1 MLCPNCRQEN
11 RSDSRFCQFC
21 GATMVAA
28 GPAAPAA
35 VGSTAMPTPPAPPA
49 AHTPRW
55 PAPAAAP
62 AATPIPPA
70 RADAQPIGQ
79 IGSGGTTVGNIW
91 TPFAGYG
98 TRGRHVSWLL
108 DNLGHRANDLHQA
121 VTERF
126 QLRAVPNA
134 DMGWQQLTAQGIIVE
149 RRPFYFVRRGITTVA
164 LYIAQFGR
172 DLYISQVTYVKSP
185 ISNLRVIVLALMIA
199 FQLFFMFGFTRA
211 LAGTVGTGAFGLP
224 SFDSGSLIFLL
235 CIVGPLA
242 SLNMLAL
249 LLGTIFSVY
258 KYFTEKDVLAILR
271 RRPNEFQQDDTV
283 ALEKAV
289 EETVRQALDKIGIPT
304 NVMPPSAEATF
315 GSRPRLI

>member
-1 MLCPNCRQEN
+1 MTAAPTAL
-11 RSDSRFCQFC
+11 
-21 GATMVAA
+21 ATPATPAGPVAP
-28 GPAAPAA
+28 PAAPAA
-35 VGSTAMPTPPAPPA
+35 KWPP
-49 AHTPRW
+49 
-55 PAPAAAP
+55 P
-62 AATPIPPA
+62 AATPTPGAPA
-70 RADAQPIGQ
+70 GSVAPAAPGGVQSIGQ
-79 IGSGGTTVGNIW
+79 LGAGGVTIGNIW

-126 QLRAVPNA
+126 QQRAVPGA
-134 DMGWQQLTAQGIIVE
+134 DMGWQQLTAQGLIVE

-185 ISNLRVIVLALMIA
+185 FSNLRIIILALMIL
-199 FQLFFMFGFTRA
+199 FQLFFMFGFTNA
-211 LAGTVGTGAFGLP
+211 VAGTIDGGGMFGLP
-224 SFDSGSLIFLL
+224 DVNSGGLVFLL
-235 CIVGPLA
+235 CVVGPLA
-242 SLNMLAL
+242 LLNMLAL
-249 LLGTIFSVY
+249 TLGLIFSLY
-258 KYFTEKDVLAILR
+258 KYFTEKDFLAILR

-289 EETVRQALDKIGIPT
+289 EETVRQALDKIGIPI

>member
-1 MLCPNCRQEN
+1 MLCPNCHQEN

-21 GATMVAA
+21 GATMAA
-28 GPAAPAA
+28 TGPAVSPAA
-35 VGSTAMPTPPAPPA
+35 SPAPPA
-49 AHTPRW
+49 VPAPKW
-55 PAPAAAP
+55 PPPAAAP
-62 AATPIPPA
+62 AATPVPASTPAPPA
-70 RADAQPIGQ
+70 RVGGQPIGQ
-79 IGSGGTTVGNIW
+79 LGSGGTTLGNIW

-98 TRGRHVSWLL
+98 TRGRHASWLL

-126 QLRAVPNA
+126 QQRAVPNA

-185 ISNLRVIVLALMIA
+185 ISNLRVIVLALMIL
-199 FQLFFMFGFTRA
+199 FQLFFMFGFSNA
-211 LAGTVGTGAFGLP
+211 LAGTVSTGAFGLP
-224 SFDSGSLIFLL
+224 SFDSSGLIFLL
-235 CIVGPLA
+235 CFVGPLA

-249 LLGTIFSVY
+249 LLGAIFSVY
-258 KYFTEKDVLAILR
+258 KYFTEKDILAILR

-304 NVMPPSAEATF
+304 NVMPPSVEATY